1 MRNLSV
7 SGTEEGTVCIKSEE
21 LISIFIRMLGT
32 TIEDLAT
39 TITVSRDEA

>member
-7 SGTEEGTVCIKSEE
+7 SVTEEGRVCIKSEE
-21 LISIFIRMLGT
+21 LTSLPIRILGT

-39 TITVSRDEA
+39 TITVSRGKA